1 MTRFIAHFTVLL
13 QSFYE
18 SFTIVLWHVLMLH
31 KTPQT
36 LSHILLSH
44 TKYHIYIHPQM
55 CPQISLIYS
64 LTHNLYF
71 IFITHVY
78 PSFVI
83 SLDPLRKFSMS
94 ATSQSLSSDALFQF
108 SVFSMSPAR
117 RDWVRKIKHTQH
129 TQKYIYFVWHG

>member
-1 MTRFIAHFTVLL
+1 
-13 QSFYE
+13 
-18 SFTIVLWHVLMLH
+18 
-31 KTPQT
+31 
-36 LSHILLSH
+36 
-44 TKYHIYIHPQM
+44 M

-94 ATSQSLSSDALFQF
+94 AASLSLSSRHIF
-108 SVFSMSPAR
+108 SVFSFS
-117 RDWVRKIKHTQH
+117 
-129 TQKYIYFVWHG
+129 KYERSEPRIFSEFS

>member
-1 MTRFIAHFTVLL
+1 
-13 QSFYE
+13 
-18 SFTIVLWHVLMLH
+18 
-31 KTPQT
+31 
-36 LSHILLSH
+36 
-44 TKYHIYIHPQM
+44 M

-94 ATSQSLSSDALFQF
+94 ATSRSLSSDALFQF
-108 SVFSMSPAR
+108 SVFSTSAAIR
-117 RDWVRKIKHTQH
+117 E
-129 TQKYIYFVWHG
+129 

>member
-1 MTRFIAHFTVLL
+1 
-13 QSFYE
+13 
-18 SFTIVLWHVLMLH
+18 
-31 KTPQT
+31 
-36 LSHILLSH
+36 
-44 TKYHIYIHPQM
+44 M

-83 SLDPLRKFSMS
+83 SLDPSRKFSMS

-108 SVFSMSPAR
+108 SVFSMSAAIR
-117 RDWVRKIKHTQH
+117 E
-129 TQKYIYFVWHG
+129 